1 MSNLYLV
8 ALLLAFVTSIQVIC
22 YKYASKKLNQQTI
35 IAATGATYFMFMLG
49 YMLYNKDVIMTDY
62 VNISSL
68 FVIILITAGLLSV
81 IQTLTYHH
89 AISTYTPSV
98 VHSLM
103 SLTPVLVAVMS
114 FLILGD
120 NITQKQIIGIAII
133 VFGSIIIS
141 T

>member
-1 MSNLYLV
+1 
-8 ALLLAFVTSIQVIC
+8 
-22 YKYASKKLNQQTI
+22 
-35 IAATGATYFMFMLG
+35 
-49 YMLYNKDVIMTDY
+49 
-62 VNISSL
+62 
-68 FVIILITAGLLSV
+68 
-81 IQTLTYHH
+81 
-89 AISTYTPSV
+89 
-98 VHSLM
+98 M